1 MVTATETQTPIR
13 CYELEHKVVEQL
25 SYLRSLGPHEATR
38 QIREAPPAEYLPE
51 ALVLLAREY
60 LGRGQPDAGWGLLK
74 LLAARVSRRVK
85 KVTSRMLAGA
95 SDRAG
100 FYDDLLGDLMVAWAS
115 MEAANEFWAVRF
127 NLTFQRAVTSACKRE
142 RTRICASL
150 DDRLPGDAGTV
161 GERMAAQEPVS
172 IVDTVVGKQA
182 LAALP
187 ENHRMAFVLSRLNQL
202 TELEIAV
209 ALGVT
214 DRTVRNYL
222 RAAEEGLARWIAG
235 DTRIPT

>member
-1 MVTATETQTPIR
+1 M
-13 CYELEHKVVEQL
+13 
-25 SYLRSLGPHEATR
+25 
-38 QIREAPPAEYLPE
+38 
-51 ALVLLAREY
+51 
-60 LGRGQPDAGWGLLK
+60 
-74 LLAARVSRRVK
+74 AAR
-85 KVTSRMLAGA
+85 
-95 SDRAG
+95 
-100 FYDDLLGDLMVAWAS
+100 
-115 MEAANEFWAVRF
+115 
-127 NLTFQRAVTSACKRE
+127 
-142 RTRICASL
+142 
-150 DDRLPGDAGTV
+150 
-161 GERMAAQEPVS
+161 EPVS